1 MSTTAGT
8 VSISPVTLPKN
19 ESATKKLVLKLFNG
33 AIAGV
38 VGTLIIYPLDMVKT
52 RLQSQKPD
60 AFGNLRY
67 KGGVHCFKTIVQA
80 EGARGLYRGLVPNLI
95 GITPEKAIKLAVNDY
110 AREYLAKS
118 NNVDPEHLPI
128 HLGMLAGA
136 TAGFCQ
142 VIATNPMEIVKIQM
156 QVAGADLKPGQPR
169 ATAIQVVQKLGLRGV
184 YKGTPATL
192 LRDVPFSI
200 LFFPSHA
207 YLKTLCAD
215 SNGNVSFPAVFGSGI
230 VAGVFAAGAVT
241 PADVIKTR
249 LQVAPKP
256 GDPVYRGFAHC
267 FKEVVRNE
275 GPAALFKGVVPRCM
289 IVAPLFGFAL
299 LTYEAQQ
306 RYLKI

>member
-1 MSTTAGT
+1 MSVTAESVSLPPVALSEEKSGT
-8 VSISPVTLPKN
+8 R
-19 ESATKKLVLKLFNG
+19 KLVLKLVNG
-33 AIAGV
+33 AIAGI

-52 RLQSQKPD
+52 RLQNQKMD
-60 AFGNLRY
+60 ASGNLRY
-67 KGGVHCFKTIVQA
+67 KGGVHCFKTILKT
-80 EGARGLYRGLVPNLI
+80 EGARGLYRGLVPNLV

-110 AREYLAKS
+110 AREYLARE
-118 NNVDPEHLPI
+118 NQVDPEHLPI
-128 HLGMLAGA
+128 HLGMVAGA

-156 QVAGADLKPGQPR
+156 QVAGTELKPGQPR
-169 ATAIQVVQKLGLRGV
+169 PTALQVVRKLGLKGV

-230 VAGVFAAGAVT
+230 VAGVIASGAVT
-241 PADVIKTR
+241 PADVVKTR

-256 GDPVYRGFAHC
+256 GEPVYRGFAHC
-267 FKEVVRNE
+267 FKEIVRNE
-275 GPAALFKGVVPRCM
+275 GPSALFKGIVPRCM
-289 IVAPLFGFAL
+289 IVSPLFGFAL

-306 RYLKI
+306 RYLNL

>member
-1 MSTTAGT
+1 M
-8 VSISPVTLPKN
+8 
-19 ESATKKLVLKLFNG
+19 KLVNG

-52 RLQSQKPD
+52 RLQSQKAD
-60 AFGNLRY
+60 AFGKLRY
-67 KGGVHCFKTIVQA
+67 QGGVHCFKTIVQA

-110 AREYLAKS
+110 AREYLAKQS
-118 NNVDPEHLPI
+118 HTDPDHLPI
-128 HLGMLAGA
+128 HLGMMAGA

-169 ATAIQVVQKLGLRGV
+169 PTALQVVQRLGLRGV

-192 LRDVPFSI
+192 LRDVPFSV

-207 YLKTLCAD
+207 YLKSVCAD
-215 SNGNVSFPAVFGSGI
+215 TNGNVSFQAVFASGI
-230 VAGVFAAGAVT
+230 VAGVFASGAVT

-249 LQVAPKP
+249 LQMAPKP
-256 GDPVYRGFAHC
+256 GEPVFRGFAHC
-267 FKEVVRNE
+267 FKEIVRNE
-275 GPAALFKGVVPRCM
+275 GPSALFKGIVPRCM
-289 IVAPLFGFAL
+289 IVSPLFGFAL

-306 RYLKI
+306 RYLKL